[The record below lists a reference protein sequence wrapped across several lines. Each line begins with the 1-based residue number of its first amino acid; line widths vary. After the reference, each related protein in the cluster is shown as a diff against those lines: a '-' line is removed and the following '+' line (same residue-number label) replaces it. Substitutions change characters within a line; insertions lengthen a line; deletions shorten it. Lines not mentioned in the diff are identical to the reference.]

1 MYAYE
6 FQADVHGGFIDIPE
20 QYRRKIRGNAKII
33 VMMES
38 EAANAPGADKELL
51 FDALCIPTKGFK
63 FNREEAN
70 ER

>member
-6 FQADVHGGFIDIPE
+6 FQADICDSLIAIPE
-20 QYRRKIRGNAKII
+20 QYRHKIRGNAKII
-33 VMMES
+33 VMMEA
-38 EAANAPGADKELL
+38 EEPVAPRKELV
-51 FDALCIPTKGFK
+51 FDALRIPTKGFK

>member
-6 FQADVHGGFIDIPE
+6 FQADVYGSLIAIPE
-20 QYRRKIRGNAKII
+20 QYRHKIRGNAKII
-33 VMMES
+33 VMMET
-38 EAANAPGADKELL
+38 EEPDTPRKELK
-51 FDALCIPTKGFK
+51 FDALSIPTKGFK

>member
-6 FQADVHGGFIDIPE
+6 FQADVYGSLIEIPE

-38 EAANAPGADKELL
+38 EGTDAPREELR
-51 FDALCIPTKGFK
+51 FDALRIPTKGFK

>member
-6 FQADVHGGFIDIPE
+6 FQADVHGSLIYIPE
-20 QYRRKIRGNAKII
+20 QYQHKIRGNAKII
-33 VMMES
+33 VMMEAEDS
-38 EAANAPGADKELL
+38 EAPRKELR
-51 FDALCIPTKGFK
+51 FDALSIPTKDFK